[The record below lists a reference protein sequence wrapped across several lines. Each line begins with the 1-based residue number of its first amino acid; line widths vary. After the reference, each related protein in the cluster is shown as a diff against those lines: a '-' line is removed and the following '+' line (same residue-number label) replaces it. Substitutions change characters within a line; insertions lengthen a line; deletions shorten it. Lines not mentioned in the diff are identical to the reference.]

1 MSKVTFLSLVVQN
14 LGPFRDRQTMPL
26 SVKGSKPV
34 VLVKALN
41 GSGKTTLLTCL
52 QVVLYGSKAL
62 GGIRGSE
69 YEQLIRGL
77 QRNDAIGS
85 PCIELELSVETNGE
99 REILKVTR
107 EWSIKRER
115 LQEQLSVSRSGQV
128 DFQLTQDWEDYLDE
142 ILPAELLQLFLFD
155 GEKIE
160 ALANPKT
167 LPDML
172 RRATEAFLGIG
183 GIDAL
188 AKNLNAVERR
198 SLLQARSS
206 SGDYE
211 SAKAELQTLESG
223 LEEATDKSVILK
235 QSEAHA
241 TNLLEIARQA
251 YARFAAE
258 AQRSGLAAY
267 EKAAEVRAAEHAAR
281 KRVGEAEQAVCDA
294 LADPHL
300 PFASLGGLW
309 GSYKALWVS
318 ERETHSGHQLYEA
331 IARRDARLLKSIAD
345 LIPQTSLNIVS
356 EALASDAAQIKASA
370 SRPLVL
376 VEAPQPEA
384 IELLIEA
391 AKTRYEEAQQTLEA
405 AKQELEAMERQVAAI
420 PRGEQ
425 LADMLAEMKDKAAVV
440 SKAEAELESVQQQLA
455 ETQSSVQH
463 LEARVSASKA
473 RMTKEFQGQALD
485 SRALAA
491 GQRSR
496 EILALFKE
504 RLLAAK
510 AEWLSSAITAE
521 FSALMRKKRL
531 VKTVH
536 VDPAT
541 YQVSI
546 LDTTGSEL
554 PMARLS
560 AGERQLLAISVLS
573 ALIRKRKS
581 RFPVVVDTPLA
592 RLDRTHRSSLIKQ
605 FFAKVSHQVMV
616 LSTDEEVEGDVFT
629 EMAKHASHTHLIT
642 FSDEERCSYV
652 SPWTDSTEN
661 VAP

>member
-1 MSKVTFLSLVVQN
+1 
-14 LGPFRDRQTMPL
+14 MPL
-26 SVKGSKPV
+26 SAKASKPV

-62 GGIRGSE
+62 GGIKSSE

-77 QRNDAIGS
+77 QRNDAIGQ

-99 REILKVTR
+99 CDDLKIAR
-107 EWSIKRER
+107 EWSIKRDKF
-115 LQEQLSVSRSGQV
+115 QEQLVVSRNGQV
-128 DFQLTQDWEDYLDE
+128 DLQLTQDWEDYLDD

-188 AKNLNAVERR
+188 AKDLNAVERR
-198 SLLQARSS
+198 SLLQARAAN
-206 SGDYE
+206 GDYDAARTELQALE
-211 SAKAELQTLESG
+211 SALA
-223 LEEATDKSVILK
+223 EATDKTVILK

-241 TNLLEIARQA
+241 TNLLESARQA
-251 YARFAAE
+251 YERFAAE

-267 EKAAEVRAAEHAAR
+267 EKAAEVRAAEQAAR
-281 KRVGEAEQAVCDA
+281 KRVSDAEQAVCDA

-300 PFASLGGLW
+300 PFASIGGLW
-309 GSYKALWVS
+309 ESYKALWAT
-318 ERETHSGHQLYEA
+318 ERETRSGHQLYEA
-331 IARRDARLLKSIAD
+331 IARRDARLIKSISN
-345 LIPQTSLNIVS
+345 LIPQASLNVIR
-356 EALASDAAQIKASA
+356 EALASDAAELKLSA
-370 SRPLVL
+370 SRSLVL
-376 VEAPQPEA
+376 CEAPQPEA
-384 IELLIEA
+384 IEPMIDA
-391 AKTRYEEAQQTLEA
+391 AKTRYLAAQQILEG
-405 AKQELEAMERQVAAI
+405 AKLELEATERQVAAI

-425 LADMLAEMKDKAAVV
+425 LADMLVEMKGKAAVV
-440 SKAEAELESVQQQLA
+440 TKAEAELESVRQQLI
-455 ETQSSVQH
+455 EIQSSVQH
-463 LEARVSASKA
+463 LEGRVSASRL

-485 SRALAA
+485 AKALAA

-496 EILALFKE
+496 EVLALFKE

-510 AEWLSSAITAE
+510 AEWLSSAITTE
-521 FSALMRKKRL
+521 FAALMRKKRL
-531 VKTVH
+531 VKAVH
-536 VDPAT
+536 VDPNT
-541 YQVSI
+541 YQVNI
-546 LDTTGSEL
+546 LDTAGAEL

-592 RLDRTHRSSLIKQ
+592 RLDRDHRSAMIRQ

-616 LSTDEEVEGDVFT
+616 LSTDEEVEGDIFT
-629 EMAKHASHTHLIT
+629 ELAKHASHLHLIT
-642 FSDEERCSYV
+642 FSDEERCSFIN
-652 SPWTDSTEN
+652 PWKYATET